1 MATIDFDS
9 ASKTISQ
16 LWQCYL
22 EESNGETATV
32 ERCFTQLLDL
42 QSKSR
47 VSDGLVLIHYLD
59 FVRRSKGLDEALALF
74 ADLVASESDQVTPD
88 VHLYVASCLQWAF
101 SDVKNA
107 RIKSSTDT
115 LHVCHSA
122 RGKFLTDST
131 MFAAEFIAFSVGDY
145 RLAVKEAA
153 RLLLNRKSTARHQT
167 LWDLWERISGEFGFS
182 VSAKSRKNKARNLKD
197 DIHSENNNDVYN
209 EGSLAVDEQDSLGPE
224 KSWLDLKPSAFK
236 LSQNFEFSGSQPDS
250 ALLEHF
256 IDPQQNLDDERDGG
270 NGNTNHIFRPDVT
283 RMMRFVPA
291 EDVQRKIDIPRVV
304 RSFMSCLPPRGPR
317 GVNANT
323 LAESSLR
330 LLVSIS
336 LPKPVTDEM
345 IYNVDRRTRLAVE
358 QRRRQVVDGRL
369 SGMPHNPSQAIKT
382 LASTKEE
389 QNDESLAV
397 KNEEITESVAYGDLI
412 KPRREKF

>member
-59 FVRRSKGLDEALALF
+59 FVRRSKGLDDALALF

-197 DIHSENNNDVYN
+197 DIHSENNND
-209 EGSLAVDEQDSLGPE
+209 
-224 KSWLDLKPSAFK
+224 
-236 LSQNFEFSGSQPDS
+236 
-250 ALLEHF
+250 
-256 IDPQQNLDDERDGG
+256 
-270 NGNTNHIFRPDVT
+270 
-283 RMMRFVPA
+283 
-291 EDVQRKIDIPRVV
+291 
-304 RSFMSCLPPRGPR
+304 
-317 GVNANT
+317 
-323 LAESSLR
+323 
-330 LLVSIS
+330 
-336 LPKPVTDEM
+336 
-345 IYNVDRRTRLAVE
+345 IYNGSFQYTTSRDRSWVHIDGFNNWAGVLYMTPNAPISSGTGFYRFYDGATCKQDMDILENKKEIDKFSQDMTKWKIVDSVGNVFNRLILFNSNRFHMSQDYFGDSKE
-358 QRRRQVVDGRL
+358 NGRL
-369 SGMPHNPSQAIKT
+369 FQVFFF
-382 LASTKEE
+382 STE
-389 QNDESLAV
+389 
-397 KNEEITESVAYGDLI
+397 
-412 KPRREKF
+412 R